1 MKLPC
6 AKMSQYFPKPYQA
19 IAGDINVESDL
30 SKYVVK
36 ADLKKTT

>member
-6 AKMSQYFPKPYQA
+6 AKMSQYFPKPYYA
-19 IAGDINVESDL
+19 IAGDINVKFDL
-30 SKYVVK
+30 SKYIVQ